1 MKVVQQYL
9 LASCLCFA
17 AFAPLVFAGEAVNI
31 NTANAETLMKIL
43 KGVGPDK
50 ASAII
55 AYRQQHGPF
64 KSADQLVEVKGIGK
78 KLVDMNR
85 EMITVGEAMPDSR

>member
-1 MKVVQQYL
+1 MKIL
-9 LASCLCFA
+9 RNILCAFLLCFSALTVA
-17 AFAPLVFAGEAVNI
+17 ADVVDI
-31 NTANAETLMKIL
+31 NSADAATLIKVL

-55 AYRQQHGPF
+55 AYRQEHGPF
-64 KSADQLVEVKGIGK
+64 KNAYQLTEVKGIGK

-85 EMITVGEAMPDSR
+85 DVIMVGEADIDHQ